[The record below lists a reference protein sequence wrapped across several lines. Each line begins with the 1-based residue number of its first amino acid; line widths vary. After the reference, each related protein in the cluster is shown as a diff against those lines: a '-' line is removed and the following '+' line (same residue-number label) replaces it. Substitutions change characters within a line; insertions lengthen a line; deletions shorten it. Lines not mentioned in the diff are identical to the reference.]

1 MAKKLSN
8 NSIDKII
15 KAATKTNVEI
25 PIGCGDDDKPAS
37 FEVSWAT
44 DISKRM
50 QSIMD
55 GVSLA
60 WDEVGDFLPAI
71 SSLSYAYALLSCF
84 TNIKMEKVEKIYAL
98 TQLTSVVEVV
108 EKALPVRVFEDFKH
122 DFNECFEF
130 YKTRNNRLNNVDTL
144 CGSLEELVLRFGNVI
159 DNTTPETVGSLLN
172 TEPEPKLSL
181 VDKDE

>member
-15 KAATKTNVEI
+15 KAVTNTNVEI

-37 FEVSWAT
+37 FEVSWVT
-44 DISKRM
+44 DIGKRM

-60 WDEVGDFLPAI
+60 WDEDGDFLPAI

-98 TQLTSVVEVV
+98 TQLTAIVETVESV
-108 EKALPVRVFEDFKH
+108 LPVRVLEDFKH
-122 DFNECFEF
+122 DFSECFEF
-130 YKTRNNRLNNVDTL
+130 YKTKNNRLNNVDTL
-144 CGSLEELVLRFGNVI
+144 CGSLEELVSRFGNVVENI
-159 DNTTPETVGSLLN
+159 TPETVDSLIN
-172 TEPEPKLSL
+172 TEPEPQLSL